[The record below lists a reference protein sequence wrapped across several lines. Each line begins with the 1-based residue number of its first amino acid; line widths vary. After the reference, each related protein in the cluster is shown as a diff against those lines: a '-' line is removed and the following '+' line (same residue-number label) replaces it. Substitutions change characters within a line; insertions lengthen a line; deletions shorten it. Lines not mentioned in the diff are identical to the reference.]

1 MTDQLRP
8 PNRELRQVPPDEDFE
23 LPPDVEDPDDRVQ
36 EPLEEP
42 YEVPEP
48 PTFTPSPVE
57 TPSSKPQPRPTGLP
71 SDAPGG

>member
-42 YEVPEP
+42 Y
-48 PTFTPSPVE
+48 
-57 TPSSKPQPRPTGLP
+57 
-71 SDAPGG
+71 